1 MKNPQVFFEEIWYVI
16 FYIYRHSMAIIE
28 MEITFF
34 EMGMLSI
41 LDNII
46 MGQTVDL

>member
-1 MKNPQVFFEEIWYVI
+1 
-16 FYIYRHSMAIIE
+16 MAIIE

>member
-1 MKNPQVFFEEIWYVI
+1 
-16 FYIYRHSMAIIE
+16 MAIIE
-28 MEITFF
+28 IEITFF